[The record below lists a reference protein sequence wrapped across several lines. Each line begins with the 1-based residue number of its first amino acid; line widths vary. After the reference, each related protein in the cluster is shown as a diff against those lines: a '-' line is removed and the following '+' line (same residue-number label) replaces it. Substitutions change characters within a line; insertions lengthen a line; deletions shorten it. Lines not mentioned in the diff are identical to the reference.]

1 MADTVVEPD
10 AARKRSLA
18 ELAAVLGHDF
28 ADAALLDRA
37 LRHRSWCAENGDV
50 VSNERLEFLGDA
62 VLGWAIADLVYRRFE
77 SDAEGRLTDLRK
89 AVVSASAL
97 AEVASDIGIGPYLLL
112 GKGEAAAGGADKR
125 SILSD
130 AFEAVLAAVYLDG
143 GAEAAFSMVERHVA
157 PYLSTAVDRQDRLDH
172 KTALQER
179 CAQLGLAAPTYRLT
193 SVGPDHAK
201 VFTATA
207 IVEQAPIG
215 SGVGGSKKSAEQAA
229 ALAALSDFAERD
241 A

>member
-1 MADTVVEPD
+1 MGRTTDAGVVTANQGFALPGELRVVWLIGLLECLCEQVRQVGLDLGEALLEAEGRRFAGVLQHGHHHLAEAQAWQASSLADLQPAEILPALEQLLGHPTIASKEWIYRQYDHRVMADTVVEPD

-50 VSNERLEFLGDA
+50 ASNERLEFLGDA

-97 AEVASDIGIGPYLLL
+97 AEVAGDIGEIGRCYL
-112 GKGEAAAGGADKR
+112 ADPPG
-125 SILSD
+125 
-130 AFEAVLAAVYLDG
+130 AVL
-143 GAEAAFSMVERHVA
+143 
-157 PYLSTAVDRQDRLDH
+157 
-172 KTALQER
+172 
-179 CAQLGLAAPTYRLT
+179 
-193 SVGPDHAK
+193 HAK
-201 VFTATA
+201 L
-207 IVEQAPIG
+207 E
-215 SGVGGSKKSAEQAA
+215 S
-229 ALAALSDFAERD
+229 R
-241 A
+241 

>member
-89 AVVSASAL
+89 AVVSASA
-97 AEVASDIGIGPYLLL
+97 
-112 GKGEAAAGGADKR
+112 
-125 SILSD
+125 
-130 AFEAVLAAVYLDG
+130 
-143 GAEAAFSMVERHVA
+143 
-157 PYLSTAVDRQDRLDH
+157 
-172 KTALQER
+172 
-179 CAQLGLAAPTYRLT
+179 
-193 SVGPDHAK
+193 
-201 VFTATA
+201 
-207 IVEQAPIG
+207 
-215 SGVGGSKKSAEQAA
+215 
-229 ALAALSDFAERD
+229 
-241 A
+241 